1 MIIILYV
8 IHEIPGNKK
17 FSPEIKKQ
25 SNSKRKGVMEIFEK
39 KQLCGRRFLRQHPI
53 FHDIIG
59 NEIFFYIPD
68 FYCSEEKLAVEL
80 DGGIHIR
87 RKGKDRQR
95 DEILESKGIRVI
107 RIKNKELTDLPNI
120 LQKIQACFNDE

>member
-1 MIIILYV
+1 
-8 IHEIPGNKK
+8 
-17 FSPEIKKQ
+17 
-25 SNSKRKGVMEIFEK
+25 
-39 KQLCGRRFLRQHPI
+39 
-53 FHDIIG
+53 

-68 FYCSEEKLAVEL
+68 FYCAEEKLAVEL

-107 RIKNKELTDLPNI
+107 RIKNEELTDLPNI
-120 LQKIQACFNDE
+120 LQKIQACFSDE